1 MWRKILP
8 VAGFALAL
16 TCGAV
21 AQEPVRSLSG
31 TFSKS
36 IVVKVYEVSRIVKM
50 DREEQYKLAM
60 AYTRQDSL
68 VATAIA
74 EGRPAAEI
82 DSLDKTGMTI
92 LQRVLT
98 QPQLIAYCEHKG
110 REFSDVATAG
120 ELEYIKEEYH
130 PDSLTYRSM
139 ENRMASKYDYIYQNY
154 LLEGMEK
161 DKMER
166 NIGKLARM
174 FDNYEFYPMLYSNKF
189 ATDYLEKLNAIK
201 KVPDTTC
208 KRIRAMF
215 NGMIIA
221 NKYTDWATAINRST
235 QYYLP
240 DTAVFSRLFRPEFE
254 KQAFELSASDSYN
267 LIKLQRLTKG
277 AYDSVYGLVNEK
289 NYKKAVLQY
298 AYATYHYKQFDT
310 LIRQTSHYYDS
321 LIQAT
326 LLRNGGMQPGS
337 QFALALRYKDMLG
350 LRYSLTDTLLDQV
363 MYLNARRDSI
373 LSADPDA
380 PIDFGPYESAH
391 LSQILTLEQYN
402 LLLSYKNR
410 AQAIYDANADWNE
423 MELRGVTA
431 GLNKD
436 DVIRQI
442 SSFYILKYNAWNR
455 LAHDKIALWAT
466 QRIIGESEPA
476 VLKILNPLRWNGDTT
491 KSSNNLKLQW

>member
-1 MWRKILP
+1 MWKKFLP
-8 VAGFALAL
+8 IAGLALAA
-16 TCGAV
+16 TYGAN
-21 AQEPVRSLSG
+21 AQDPARSLLGS
-31 TFSKS
+31 FPKS
-36 IVVKVYEVSRIVKM
+36 IVVKVYEVSSIIKM
-50 DREEQYKLAM
+50 DKEEQYKLAM
-60 AYTRQDSL
+60 AYNRQDSL
-68 VATAIA
+68 VAAAIA

-82 DSLDKTGMTI
+82 DSLDRTGITI

-98 QPQLIAYCEHKG
+98 QPQLINYCEHKG
-110 REFSDVATAG
+110 REFSDVAAAG
-120 ELEYIKEEYH
+120 ELAYLKEEYH
-130 PDSLTYRSM
+130 PDSVTYRAM
-139 ENRMASKYDYIYQNY
+139 QGRMATKYDYIYQNY

-161 DKMER
+161 GKMEK
-166 NIGKLARM
+166 NIAKLAGM

-189 ATDYLEKLNAIK
+189 ATDYLEKLNAVK
-201 KVPDTTC
+201 KIPDTTC

-221 NKYTDWATAINRST
+221 NKFTDWATAINRST

-240 DTAVFSRLFRPEFE
+240 DTAVFSALFRPEFE

-277 AYDSVYGLVNEK
+277 AYDSVYGLVSEK
-289 NYKKAVLQY
+289 NYKRAVLQY

-310 LIRQTSHYYDS
+310 LISQTSHYYDS

-326 LLRNGGMQPGS
+326 LLRNGALQNGS
-337 QFALALRYKDMLG
+337 QFALALKYKDLLG

-373 LSADPDA
+373 LSIDPDA

-391 LSQILTLEQYN
+391 LSQLLTLEQYN

-423 MELRGVTA
+423 MELRGITA

-436 DVIRQI
+436 DVVRQI
-442 SSFYILKYNAWNR
+442 SSYYILKYNAWNR

-466 QRIIGESEPA
+466 QRVIGEGEPEP
-476 VLKILNPLRWNGDTT
+476 LKILNPLRWNGDTT